1 MKKRKI
7 TGVVIISILLFIAI
21 LAFMSALWYINMYG
35 NVGFA
40 AIIFTL
46 TAENGGAVEKNILT
60 TYSLKALI
68 PSIIL
73 TVLMIIFL
81 WAKPK
86 KSLLVKSIKKNKAYT
101 IFPFSHK
108 VASLISIL
116 LIISFI
122 ITASLIVSLPQYL
135 ISSFEKTNIY
145 EKEYI
150 DPNSVQITFP
160 DEKRNV
166 ICIYLE
172 SMETSF
178 FASDQGGALDYN
190 VIPELYKLAKN
201 NINFSHNQDVG
212 GWPIVTNTIWTVAS
226 LVSQTSGVPLSI
238 PVKRNSYGKS
248 GSFLPGIT
256 NMQDIL
262 KKEGYYQAVM
272 FGSDGTYAGR
282 EQYYYQHGV
291 DNVYDLFNARE
302 DGIIPEDYKV
312 WWGMEDENLYKYAK
326 IKLAEISQMDQP
338 FAFTMLT
345 VDTHHVNG
353 YKCNIC
359 GDRYGEQYEN
369 VYSCASK
376 QLANFI
382 SWLEEQD
389 FYENTTI
396 VVCGDHA
403 SMDAAYFERNVSSN
417 YNRHIYNCFIN
428 SVVETTNTKDRVFTP
443 MDMFPSV
450 LAAMGCTIEGDRL
463 GLGTNLFSSLPTLA
477 EEYTIEILN
486 EELGKSSDYY
496 YKNFVKS
503 K

>member
-1 MKKRKI
+1 MKKRKV
-7 TGVVIISILLFIAI
+7 TCTVIIGILLFIAI

-46 TAENGGAVEKNILT
+46 TAENGGAVEKNILL
-60 TYSLKALI
+60 TYSLKALL

-73 TVLMIIFL
+73 TFLVMFFL

-86 KSLLVKSIKKNKAYT
+86 KSLLVKSIAKDKTYT
-101 IFPFSHK
+101 IFPFSRRI
-108 VASLISIL
+108 AIIISIV
-116 LIISFI
+116 LILSFL
-122 ITASLIVSLPQYL
+122 ITASLMVSLPQYL

-145 EKEYI
+145 DKEYV
-150 DPNSVQITFP
+150 DPNSVEITFP
-160 DEKRNV
+160 EEKRNL

-190 VIPELYKLAKN
+190 VIPELYKLASN
-201 NINFSHNQDVG
+201 NINFSHNQDIG
-212 GWPIVTNTIWTVAS
+212 GWPVVTNTIWTVAS

-248 GSFLPGIT
+248 GTFLPGIT

-262 KKEGYYQAVM
+262 KGEGYYQAVM
-272 FGSDGTYAGR
+272 FGSDGNYAGR
-282 EQYYYQHGV
+282 DRFYYQHGA
-291 DNVYDLFNARE
+291 DKVYDLFSARE
-302 DGIIPEDYKV
+302 EGIIPEDYKV
-312 WWGMEDENLYKYAK
+312 WWGMEDANLYKYAK
-326 IKLAEISQMDQP
+326 LKLSEISKMDQP

-353 YKCNIC
+353 YKCDLC
-359 GDRYGEQYEN
+359 GSVYDEQYEN

-376 QLANFI
+376 QLVNFI

-403 SMDAAYFERNVSSN
+403 SMDAAYFERNVSPN
-417 YNRHIYNCFIN
+417 YDRHIYNCLIN
-428 SVVETTNTKDRVFTP
+428 SVVETSNTKDRVFTP
-443 MDMFPSV
+443 MDMFPTV

-463 GLGTNLFSSLPTLA
+463 GLGTNLFSALPTLA
-477 EEYTIEILN
+477 EEYTLEVLN
-486 EELGKSSDYY
+486 AELGKSSDYY
-496 YKNFVKS
+496 YKNFVRS